1 MGPVTCAGDRSPS
14 DWRQTL
20 TTSTEKAGEG
30 RIFPAAGNLA
40 KLPWWGLAIALAAVF
55 IVFSIIATPVY
66 KDAFLFIS
74 EGIFTT
80 IRVTLTAYV
89 IAIVGGLFLGLGRVS
104 KNVFYYNFATLY
116 VELMRGIP
124 MLVIIL
130 YGAFVV
136 VPLGLSIINGLGSW
150 LTAIG
155 LSGIG
160 LTLQQV
166 NIQQVDMSGRAI
178 AGLAMGYAA
187 FEAEVFRAGIQ
198 SIERGQ
204 MEAARSLGMNYV
216 QAMRYIILP
225 QAFRRVLPPLGN
237 DFIAIL
243 KDSSL
248 ISVLAV
254 RDITQLGKLYRARSF
269 SSFEAYNT
277 MAFLYLSMTLSLS
290 MLVKFIE
297 RRSRNGR

>member
-1 MGPVTCAGDRSPS
+1 M
-14 DWRQTL
+14 
-20 TTSTEKAGEG
+20 
-30 RIFPAAGNLA
+30 
-40 KLPWWGLAIALAAVF
+40 AIL
-55 IVFSIIATPVY
+55 
-66 KDAFLFIS
+66 
-74 EGIFTT
+74 
-80 IRVTLTAYV
+80 
-89 IAIVGGLFLGLGRVS
+89 GGLFLGLGRVS

-136 VPLGLSIINGLGSW
+136 VPLGLQIVNGLGSW
-150 LTAIG
+150 IVVFPPLAG
-155 LSGIG
+155 LGNA
-160 LTLQQV
+160 LKAV
-166 NIQQVDMSGRAI
+166 DIQQVDMSGRAI

-216 QAMRYIILP
+216 QAMRYVILP
-225 QAFRRVLPPLGN
+225 QALRRVLPPLGN

-277 MAFLYLSMTLSLS
+277 MAFLYLSMTISLS
-290 MLVKFIE
+290 MVVKFIE
-297 RRSRNGR
+297 RRSGNGR

>member
-1 MGPVTCAGDRSPS
+1 
-14 DWRQTL
+14 L
-20 TTSTEKAGEG
+20 TTVSKKIGEG
-30 RIFPAAGNLA
+30 RLLPVTSNLE
-40 KLPWWGLAIALAAVF
+40 KWPWWALAIALAAVL
-55 IVFSIIATPVY
+55 IVFSILTSPVY
-66 KDAFLFIS
+66 QDAFNFIR
-74 EGIFTT
+74 EGILTT
-80 IRVTLTAYV
+80 IRVTV
-89 IAIVGGLFLGLGRVS
+89 IAYGLSLIGGLVLGLGRVS
-104 KNVFYYNFATLY
+104 KNVIYYNVATLY
-116 VELMRGIP
+116 VEVMRGIP

-136 VPLGLSIINGLGSW
+136 VPLSLQLINGLGNW
-150 LTAIG
+150 MIRIVPLVG
-155 LSGIG
+155 LGRIF
-160 LTLQQV
+160 QQV
-166 NIQQVDMSGRAI
+166 DIQQVDMSGRAI

-204 MEAARSLGMNYV
+204 MEAARSLGMTYI
-216 QAMRYIILP
+216 QAMRYVILP
-225 QAFRRVLPPLGN
+225 QALRRVLPPLGN
-237 DFIAIL
+237 DLIAML

-269 SSFEAYNT
+269 RSFEAYNT

-297 RRSRNGR
+297 RKMSRER

>member
-1 MGPVTCAGDRSPS
+1 MNPS
-14 DWRQTL
+14 SQNV
-20 TTSTEKAGEG
+20 SESIGEG
-30 RIFPAAGNLA
+30 RLFPAAGNIS
-40 KLPWWGLAIALAAVF
+40 KWPWWGLIIALAAVI
-55 IVFSIIATPVY
+55 IVFNIIITPDY
-66 KDAFLFIS
+66 RDAFVFIS
-74 EGIFTT
+74 EGIWTT
-80 IRVTLTAYV
+80 IRVTLTAYA
-89 IAIVGGLFLGLGRVS
+89 IAILGGLFLGLGRVS
-104 KNVFYYNFATLY
+104 HNKIYYNFATLY

-136 VPLGLSIINGLGSW
+136 VPLGLAVVNTLGAWISAIGLTGAGSW
-150 LTAIG
+150 LQAI
-155 LSGIG
+155 
-160 LTLQQV
+160 
-166 NIQQVDMSGRAI
+166 NIQQVDMSARAI
-178 AGLAMGYAA
+178 AGLAMGYSA

-198 SIERGQ
+198 SIEKGQ

-216 QAMRYIILP
+216 QAMRYVILP
-225 QAFRRVLPPLGN
+225 QALRRVLPPLGN

-277 MAFLYLSMTLSLS
+277 MAFLYLSMTLTLS
-290 MLVKFIE
+290 MLVKYIE
-297 RRSRNGR
+297 RRTSHGR

>member
-1 MGPVTCAGDRSPS
+1 
-14 DWRQTL
+14 L
-20 TTSTEKAGEG
+20 TSASKKIGEG
-30 RIFPAAGNLA
+30 HLIPATSNLE
-40 KLPWWGLAIALAAVF
+40 KLPWWALAIALAAVL
-55 IVFSIIATPVY
+55 IVFSILTSPVY
-66 KDAFLFIS
+66 QDAFNFIR
-74 EGIFTT
+74 EGITTT
-80 IRVTLTAYV
+80 IRVTLIAYGLS
-89 IAIVGGLFLGLGRVS
+89 IVGGLIVGLGRVS
-104 KNVFYYNFATLY
+104 KNVIFYNVATLY
-116 VELMRGIP
+116 VEVIRGIP

-136 VPLGLSIINGLGSW
+136 VPLSLQLINGLGDW
-150 LTAIG
+150 MVGITPLAG
-155 LSGIG
+155 LGR
-160 LTLQQV
+160 TFQQID
-166 NIQQVDMSGRAI
+166 IQQVDMSARAI

-204 MEAARSLGMNYV
+204 MEAARSLGMTYI
-216 QAMRYIILP
+216 QAMRYVILP

-237 DFIAIL
+237 DLIAML

-269 SSFEAYNT
+269 RSFEAYNT

-290 MLVKFIE
+290 MLVKYIE
-297 RRSRNGR
+297 RKMSRER

>member
-1 MGPVTCAGDRSPS
+1 M
-14 DWRQTL
+14 
-20 TTSTEKAGEG
+20 TTPNEKVGEG
-30 RIFPAAGNLA
+30 RLLPAASNLE
-40 KLPWWGLAIALAAVF
+40 KWPWWALAIALAAVF
-55 IVFSIIATPVY
+55 IVFSIITSPAY
-66 KDAFLFIS
+66 QDAFNFIR
-74 EGIFTT
+74 EGISTT
-80 IRVTLTAYV
+80 IRVTLTAYG
-89 IAIVGGLFLGLGRVS
+89 IAILGGLFLGLGRVS
-104 KNVFYYNFATLY
+104 KNVVYYNFATLY
-116 VELMRGIP
+116 VEIMRGVP

-136 VPLGLSIINGLGSW
+136 VPLGLQIVNSFGNWLAGIAPLAGLG
-150 LTAIG
+150 AA
-155 LSGIG
+155 
-160 LTLQQV
+160 LQQIT
-166 NIQQVDMSGRAI
+166 IQDVDMSGRAI
-178 AGLAMGYAA
+178 AGLAIGYAA

-204 MEAARSLGMNYV
+204 MEAARSLGMTYV
-216 QAMRYIILP
+216 QAMRYVILP

-254 RDITQLGKLYRARSF
+254 RDITQLGKLYRARTF

-277 MAFLYLSMTLSLS
+277 MAFLYLSMTISLS

-297 RRSRNGR
+297 RKLGRGR

>member
-1 MGPVTCAGDRSPS
+1 M
-14 DWRQTL
+14 
-20 TTSTEKAGEG
+20 TTTTEKIGKG
-30 RIFPAAGNLA
+30 RLLPATSSLEQW
-40 KLPWWGLAIALAAVF
+40 PWWALTIALAAVL
-55 IVFSIIATPVY
+55 IIFSILTTPLY
-66 KDAFLFIS
+66 QDAFNFIR
-74 EGIFTT
+74 EGFVTT
-80 IRVTLTAYV
+80 VRVTLTAYCF
-89 IAIVGGLFLGLGRVS
+89 AILGGLFLGLGRVS
-104 KNVFYYNFATLY
+104 KNVVYYNFATLY
-116 VELMRGIP
+116 VEVMRGIP

-136 VPLGLSIINGLGSW
+136 VPLALQIINGLGSW
-150 LTAIG
+150 LAGFALLAG
-155 LSGIG
+155 LGAA
-160 LTLQQV
+160 LQKIT
-166 NIQQVDMSGRAI
+166 IQDVDMSGRAI

-204 MEAARSLGMNYV
+204 MEAARSLGMTYV
-216 QAMRYIILP
+216 QAMRYVILP

-254 RDITQLGKLYRARSF
+254 RDITQLGKLYRARTF

-297 RRSRNGR
+297 RKLGRGR

>member
-1 MGPVTCAGDRSPS
+1 VT
-14 DWRQTL
+14 
-20 TTSTEKAGEG
+20 TTNEKIGEG
-30 RIFPAAGNLA
+30 RLFPSTIKLEE
-40 KLPWWGLAIALAAVF
+40 LPWWALIIGLAAVL
-55 IVFSIIATPVY
+55 IIFSILTTPLY
-66 KDAFLFIS
+66 RDAFDFIR
-74 EGIFTT
+74 EGIVTT
-80 IRVTLTAYV
+80 VRVTLTAYAF
-89 IAIVGGLFLGLGRVS
+89 AIVGGLFLGLGRVS
-104 KNVFYYNFATLY
+104 KNVIYYNFATLY

-136 VPLGLSIINGLGSW
+136 VPIGLQLINGLGSW
-150 LTAIG
+150 LT
-155 LSGIG
+155 GIG
-160 LTLQQV
+160 LAGLGATLQQV
-166 NIQQVDMSGRAI
+166 DIQDVDMSGRAI

-204 MEAARSLGMNYV
+204 MEAARSLGMTYV
-216 QAMRYIILP
+216 QAMRYVILP

-254 RDITQLGKLYRARSF
+254 RDITQLGKLYRARTF
-269 SSFEAYNT
+269 SSFEAYNI
-277 MAFLYLSMTLSLS
+277 MAFLYLSMTISLS

-297 RRSRNGR
+297 RRLGRGR

>member
-1 MGPVTCAGDRSPS
+1 MTI
-14 DWRQTL
+14 
-20 TTSTEKAGEG
+20 STEKVGEG
-30 RIFPAAGNLA
+30 RLLPATSNLE
-40 KLPWWGLAIALAAVF
+40 KLPWWALTIALAALL
-55 IVFSIIATPVY
+55 IVFFILTNPQY
-66 KDAFLFIS
+66 QDAFNFIR
-74 EGIFTT
+74 EGITTT
-80 IRVTLTAYV
+80 IRVTLTAYAFAV
-89 IAIVGGLFLGLGRVS
+89 LGGLFLGLGRVS
-104 KNVFYYNFATLY
+104 KNVFYYNLATLY

-136 VPLGLSIINGLGSW
+136 VPLGLQIINGLGNW
-150 LTAIG
+150 LSQIG
-155 LSGIG
+155 LAAWGSA
-160 LTLQQV
+160 LQQV
-166 NIQQVDMSGRAI
+166 NIQEVDMSGRAI

-204 MEAARSLGMNYV
+204 MEAARSLGMTYV
-216 QAMRYIILP
+216 QAMRYVILP

-254 RDITQLGKLYRARSF
+254 RDITQLGKLYRARTF

-277 MAFLYLSMTLSLS
+277 LAFLYLSMTLSLS
-290 MLVKFIE
+290 MLVKLIE
-297 RRSRNGR
+297 RRLSRGR

>member
-1 MGPVTCAGDRSPS
+1 MPFGGGLSK
-14 DWRQTL
+14 W
-20 TTSTEKAGEG
+20 
-30 RIFPAAGNLA
+30 
-40 KLPWWGLAIALAAVF
+40 PWWALIIALAAII
-55 IVFSIIATPVY
+55 IVYSFFTSTEYSGAL
-66 KDAFLFIS
+66 AFIS
-74 EGIFTT
+74 EGIATT
-80 IRVTLTAYV
+80 IRVTLTAYGL
-89 IAIVGGLFLGLGRVS
+89 AIVGGLFLGLGRVS
-104 KNVFYYNFATLY
+104 KNVIYYNFATLY
-116 VELMRGIP
+116 VELMRGVP

-136 VPLGLSIINGLGSW
+136 VPLGLDLINGLGAWFTSIGITGVGSA
-150 LTAIG
+150 LTAF
-155 LSGIG
+155 
-160 LTLQQV
+160 

-198 SIERGQ
+198 SIEKGQ

-248 ISVLAV
+248 ISSLAV

-277 MAFLYLSMTLSLS
+277 MAFLYLSMTITLS
-290 MLVKFIE
+290 MLVKYIE
-297 RRSRNGR
+297 RKSRRER

>member
-1 MGPVTCAGDRSPS
+1 M
-14 DWRQTL
+14 
-20 TTSTEKAGEG
+20 TTSTERVGEG
-30 RIFPAAGNLA
+30 RLFPAAGNLA
-40 KLPWWGLAIALAAVF
+40 KWPWWALAITLTAVL
-55 IVFSIIATPVY
+55 IIFSILTTPAY
-66 KDAFLFIS
+66 QDAFNFIS

-80 IRVTLTAYV
+80 VRVTLTAYG
-89 IAIVGGLFLGLGRVS
+89 IAILGGLFLGLGRVS
-104 KNVFYYNFATLY
+104 KNVIYYNFATLY

-136 VPLGLSIINGLGSW
+136 VPLGLGIINGLGNW
-150 LTAIG
+150 LA
-155 LSGIG
+155 GIG
-160 LTLQQV
+160 PLAGLGLLLQQV

-216 QAMRYIILP
+216 QAMRYVILP

-277 MAFLYLSMTLSLS
+277 MAFLYLSMTLTLS

-297 RRSRNGR
+297 RKTGSGR

>member
-1 MGPVTCAGDRSPS
+1 
-14 DWRQTL
+14 L
-20 TTSTEKAGEG
+20 TTSTERVGEG
-30 RIFPAAGNLA
+30 RLFPAAGNLA
-40 KLPWWGLAIALAAVF
+40 KWPWWALVITLTAVL
-55 IVFSIIATPVY
+55 IIFSILTTPAY
-66 KDAFLFIS
+66 QDAFNFIS

-80 IRVTLTAYV
+80 IRVTLTAYG
-89 IAIVGGLFLGLGRVS
+89 IAILGGLFLGLGRVS
-104 KNVFYYNFATLY
+104 KNVIYYNFATLY

-136 VPLGLSIINGLGSW
+136 VPVGLQIINGLGNW
-150 LTAIG
+150 LV
-155 LSGIG
+155 GIG
-160 LTLQQV
+160 PLASLGLLLQQV

-216 QAMRYIILP
+216 QAMRYVILP

-277 MAFLYLSMTLSLS
+277 MAFLYLSMTLTLS

-297 RRSRNGR
+297 RKTGSGR